1 MAQASG
7 TSIVGRQLLIS
18 PPSNEQLFRIVL
30 SGTGVLSGAAQK
42 YYGFLSFEVAVL
54 NQPNT
59 QYDGVALWVPSVARN
74 LSFLTVGQG
83 RRIHAYWQFG
93 GLNWTVF
100 TSQV

>member
-1 MAQASG
+1 MAQATG

-30 SGTGVLSGAAQK
+30 TGTGVLPGAAQK
-42 YYGFLSFEVAVL
+42 YYGFLSFEVSVL

-59 QYDGVALWVPSVARN
+59 QYDGAALWVPSISRN

-83 RRIHAYWQFG
+83 RRVHAYWAFAG
-93 GLNWTVF
+93 IAWTVF